1 MDKNNK
7 TIAIGTHK
15 DPYKVPLNLK
25 QLSIYLQYIIPSSKR
40 EMKEIFGKFELDSAS
55 RRRQLNTI
63 DFTTDANERKTL
75 QNINKGLTME
85 LFASGMF
92 SYFDHP
98 SEVHSNCLVNRY
110 QPQGAV
116 DDSQY
121 HVVPKN
127 YAQGGMPDVQID
139 YTNFMVILEVSAMEK
154 PSLEYFK
161 KQLNGALKHARSIRE
176 NGYDKPLYC
185 LAINERSLD
194 LTKNKF
200 ELEKVLETIKPSEQ
214 IYITAI
220 SIQEFADLGQEMAG
234 TYENDISNVQSDNLL
249 SVLKATVE
257 NGVDG
262 QFHEEFV
269 KCLDDLKP
277 KEPYEWTSQTSVD
290 I

>member
-1 MDKNNK
+1 MDENNK

-40 EMKEIFGKFELDSAS
+40 EMKEIFGKFDLDSAS

-139 YTNFMVILEVSAMEK
+139 YTNFMVMLEVSSMEK
-154 PSLEYFK
+154 PNLQHFSNQF
-161 KQLNGALKHARSIRE
+161 NGALKHARAIRE
-176 NGYDKPLYC
+176 NGYDKAIYC
-185 LAINERSLD
+185 LVIHERSLME
-194 LTKNKF
+194 TKNKAALK
-200 ELEKVLETIKPSEQ
+200 EVLEVINPSEH

-220 SIQEFADLGQEMAG
+220 SILEFAGLGQVMAG
-234 TYENDISNVQSDNLL
+234 TYEDVISIIQSDNLL

-257 NGVDG
+257 KGVDG
-262 QFHEEFV
+262 KFHDEFV
-269 KCLDDLKP
+269 KCLKDLKP
-277 KEPYEWTSQTSVD
+277 KSAHEW
-290 I
+290 